1 MHERMCVCECEWEDL
16 FCKSQ
21 SLITQGKEQHV
32 ASGPISGICLK
43 AKKVPRPSA
52 CTVNTGSLCLRTPK
66 PYRYEEGICHLG
78 SVYGV
83 RVSRVGLGPVLRYG
97 TGLLGP

>member
-1 MHERMCVCECEWEDL
+1 MEDL

-32 ASGPISGICLK
+32 AASGPIISGICLK

-52 CTVNTGSLCLRTPK
+52 RTVNTGSLCLRIPK
-66 PYRYEEGICHLG
+66 PSRYEEGICHLG

-83 RVSRVGLGPVLRYG
+83 RVSGLVW
-97 TGLLGP
+97 GLF